1 MLLTKVAIRNYRL
14 IVDAELNVDEDLTLI
29 VGRNNTGKTSCMDL
43 IGKVLKD
50 ENLSYDDYPLLKRK
64 FAFFL
69 LSCFMQGKI
78 SFDRFC
84 QKLPK
89 TTIDFWVDYSLD
101 APDANLGA
109 LSPFII
115 DVDVDTTQAQIR
127 SEYRLKMDEDQL
139 RQLFEPC
146 FFVDGVFVN
155 NLAEAREICAT
166 NFHKLF
172 GLTIFAINPTNP
184 EDCQI
189 KTQKEL
195 AELFPFYPI
204 HAERFLGESAEH
216 SKSSLGSLIS
226 SYFSVDLDDLDPTI
240 AEQVRILREAVNK
253 ANKDIQ
259 RKSSILLSSIVDQAV
274 GFGYPNGEEL
284 KLGVNTKLQID
295 NQIKNQTELTYTAK
309 NLDESL
315 PSSHNGLGYKNLIKI
330 EFQLADFAEKIR
342 RGSTACIPLLFI
354 EEPESH
360 MHPQMQHT
368 FANYV
373 DKFLKKISDVHI
385 QSFLTSHSAHIANT
399 IDFSQIRYAQ
409 KTRCG
414 VLYKDL
420 NSFAKEHPENLKFI
434 QKYLSL
440 SRCDM
445 FFADKLIFVEGAS
458 ERLLIPDMIDKCEKA
473 GLFKDNS
480 YSLPSQYYSLIEI
493 GGAYA
498 YKFIPFVEFLGI
510 PCLILTDIDSMK
522 NGREKAPVSQG
533 KTTSNATL
541 KWWMKKTKGLPD
553 NTRATIKLPEII
565 ALTCDQK
572 TYGTCHVEFQIAE
585 LGLCGRSLE
594 EAIRNVN
601 RKHYGLNSTPTEDDL
616 TFEGKSKT
624 DFALDLILHKP
635 NYNIPKYIKD
645 GLVWLNNKQV
655 LVDGR

>member
-1 MLLTKVAIRNYRL
+1 MLLTKISIKNYRL
-14 IVDAELNVDEDLTLI
+14 LINTELNVDEDLTLI

-43 IGKVLKD
+43 IGKVLND
-50 ENLSYDDYPLLKRK
+50 EDLSYDDYPLFKRK

-78 SFDRFC
+78 SYDRLC
-84 QKLPK
+84 QKIPK

-115 DVDVDTTQAQIR
+115 DVDIDTTQARIR
-127 SEYRLKMDEDQL
+127 GEYRLKMDEEQL

-146 FFVDGVFVN
+146 FFVDGVFIN
-155 NLAEAREICAT
+155 NLAEAREVCAA

-172 GLTIFAINPTNP
+172 GLTIYAINPK
-184 EDCQI
+184 DSADFQI

-204 HAERFLGESAEH
+204 HAERFLGESAEDN
-216 SKSSLGSLIS
+216 KSSLGSLIT
-226 SYFSVDLDDLDPTI
+226 SYFSVDLDDLDPAI
-240 AEQVRILREAVNK
+240 AEQVRILRESVNQ

-259 RKSSILLSSIVDQAV
+259 RESSILLSSIVDQTV

-284 KLGVNTKLQID
+284 KLGVSTKLQID

-309 NLDESL
+309 NLNESL

-330 EFQLADFAEKIR
+330 EFQLADFAEKIKH
-342 RGSTACIPLLFI
+342 GSTACIPLLFI

-368 FANYV
+368 FASYV
-373 DKFLKKISDVHI
+373 NKFLKKISDVHI

-409 KTRCG
+409 KTKRG

-420 NSFAKEHPENLKFI
+420 NSFANEHPENLEFI

-458 ERLLIPDMIDKCEKA
+458 ERLLIPDIIDKCEKE

-480 YSLPSQYYSLIEI
+480 YSLPSQYYALIEI

-522 NGREKAPVSQG
+522 NGREKALVSEG

-541 KWWMKKTKGLPD
+541 KWWMKKIKGLPD
-553 NTRATIKLPEII
+553 NTKVTIKLPEII

-572 TYGTCHVEFQIAE
+572 TYGTCHVEFQTVE
-585 LGLCGRSLE
+585 SGLCGRSLE

-601 RKHYGLNSTPTEDDL
+601 RKHYGLNSNLTEEAL
-616 TFEGKSKT
+616 TFDGKSKT
-624 DFALDLILHKP
+624 DFALDLILQKP
-635 NYNIPKYIKD
+635 NYKIPQYIKD
-645 GLVWLNNKQV
+645 GLV
-655 LVDGR
+655 

>member
-1 MLLTKVAIRNYRL
+1 
-14 IVDAELNVDEDLTLI
+14 
-29 VGRNNTGKTSCMDL
+29 
-43 IGKVLKD
+43 
-50 ENLSYDDYPLLKRK
+50 
-64 FAFFL
+64 
-69 LSCFMQGKI
+69 
-78 SFDRFC
+78 
-84 QKLPK
+84 
-89 TTIDFWVDYSLD
+89 
-101 APDANLGA
+101 
-109 LSPFII
+109 
-115 DVDVDTTQAQIR
+115 
-127 SEYRLKMDEDQL
+127 
-139 RQLFEPC
+139 
-146 FFVDGVFVN
+146 
-155 NLAEAREICAT
+155 
-166 NFHKLF
+166 
-172 GLTIFAINPTNP
+172 
-184 EDCQI
+184 
-189 KTQKEL
+189 
-195 AELFPFYPI
+195 
-204 HAERFLGESAEH
+204 
-216 SKSSLGSLIS
+216 
-226 SYFSVDLDDLDPTI
+226 
-240 AEQVRILREAVNK
+240 
-253 ANKDIQ
+253 
-259 RKSSILLSSIVDQAV
+259 
-274 GFGYPNGEEL
+274 
-284 KLGVNTKLQID
+284 
-295 NQIKNQTELTYTAK
+295 
-309 NLDESL
+309 
-315 PSSHNGLGYKNLIKI
+315 
-330 EFQLADFAEKIR
+330 
-342 RGSTACIPLLFI
+342 
-354 EEPESH
+354 
-360 MHPQMQHT
+360 
-368 FANYV
+368 
-373 DKFLKKISDVHI
+373 
-385 QSFLTSHSAHIANT
+385 
-399 IDFSQIRYAQ
+399 
-409 KTRCG
+409 
-414 VLYKDL
+414 
-420 NSFAKEHPENLKFI
+420 
-434 QKYLSL
+434 
-440 SRCDM
+440 M